1 MPIFLYFKMKHKA
14 TKPSKI
20 LEIQYWKIL
29 TQTWFHHFQMFIMNI
44 VMELF
49 KMDHMVSEFFC
60 TSFCFQIWLLVVL
73 STWNFFPCRSKVRS
87 FHASNIRIGRP
98 IFVLKDHVWWGTWF
112 SFITWC
118 HYTWLNGLCQAVTK
132 VGWLLIFFHSHGVS
146 VFFNKYFFIKKFI
159 NSFQLGYQ
167 YLLENWM
174 SIKLSIFEILQSL
187 IMHKGRLSNNQLI
200 TIGYPIGYYSVVR
213 FYQK

>member
-98 IFVLKDHVWWGTWF
+98 IFVLKDHLLKNMCREQQRF
-112 SFITWC
+112 
-118 HYTWLNGLCQAVTK
+118 LNEFF
-132 VGWLLIFFHSHGVS
+132 FFH
-146 VFFNKYFFIKKFI
+146 I
-159 NSFQLGYQ
+159 
-167 YLLENWM
+167 
-174 SIKLSIFEILQSL
+174 SI
-187 IMHKGRLSNNQLI
+187 RLSAWCPKSMVQ
-200 TIGYPIGYYSVVR
+200 
-213 FYQK
+213 